1 VNFCPAEFISTDE
14 LELIDMSRLMKKGI
28 LPGEGGYMSQ
38 QWRLMELLKIVSS
51 EIMSEERR
59 AMGMLFPLFQLM
71 G

>member
-1 VNFCPAEFISTDE
+1 
-14 LELIDMSRLMKKGI
+14 MSRLMKKGI